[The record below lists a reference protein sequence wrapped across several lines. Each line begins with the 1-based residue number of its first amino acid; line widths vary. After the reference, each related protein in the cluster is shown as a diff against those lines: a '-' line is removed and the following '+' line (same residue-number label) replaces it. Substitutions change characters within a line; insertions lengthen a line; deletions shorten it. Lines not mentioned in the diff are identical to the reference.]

1 MPTESILIKNKQ
13 EFIDSSSN
21 LVSLVGISKLGMIK
35 VCHIGDKSK
44 PTEYAY
50 SYD

>member
-1 MPTESILIKNKQ
+1 MPSESILIKDKQ
-13 EFIDSSSN
+13 EFIESSTN
-21 LVSLVGISKLGMIK
+21 LVSLIGVSKLGMIK

-44 PTEYAY
+44 PAEYTY